1 MERRQVLTA
10 TAAAAL
16 LGKSVAADVS
26 SSDDSKAAG
35 SKETR
40 KREVDTDGEESSPRL
55 SCLVHAASSTAV
67 QAKGSATGLPSSP
80 LTKQMKKKLL
90 ILDLNGL
97 LADINQDR
105 HNAHLSHG
113 TIRGKLVFKR
123 PYCDDFLRF
132 CMHHFELG
140 IWSSR
145 LRANVDAAVDI
156 LMEDDVK
163 QRLLFCW
170 DLSKCTGTGFYTL
183 ENKTK
188 PLVLKE
194 LKKLWDDLP
203 WRQQGEFSPSNTLLL
218 DDSPYKALRNP
229 PHTAIF
235 PCPYSYKDD
244 KDDALGP
251 GGDLRLYLESLAT
264 TADDVQRYVRD
275 HPFGQP
281 PITEAHKHWQFYRRI
296 LRTTTQV
303 E

>member
-1 MERRQVLTA
+1 MTGHEVDDEPEARARMERRQVLTA
-10 TAAAAL
+10 TAAAAEAGTL
-16 LGKSVAADVS
+16 LGKSVAAD
-26 SSDDSKAAG
+26 A
-35 SKETR
+35 
-40 KREVDTDGEESSPRL
+40 RL
-55 SCLVHAASSTAV
+55 SCPASSTAVEAGESSGVVV
-67 QAKGSATGLPSSP
+67 QAKGSATGLPSP

-281 PITEAHKHWQFYRRI
+281 PITEAHKHWEFYRRI

>member
-1 MERRQVLTA
+1 MTGHEVDDEPEARARMERRQVLTA

-113 TIRGKLVFKR
+113 TIRGKL
-123 PYCDDFLRF
+123 
-132 CMHHFELG
+132 
-140 IWSSR
+140 
-145 LRANVDAAVDI
+145 
-156 LMEDDVK
+156 
-163 QRLLFCW
+163 
-170 DLSKCTGTGFYTL
+170 GT
-183 ENKTK
+183 
-188 PLVLKE
+188 
-194 LKKLWDDLP
+194 
-203 WRQQGEFSPSNTLLL
+203 
-218 DDSPYKALRNP
+218 
-229 PHTAIF
+229 
-235 PCPYSYKDD
+235 
-244 KDDALGP
+244 
-251 GGDLRLYLESLAT
+251 
-264 TADDVQRYVRD
+264 YVN
-275 HPFGQP
+275 Q
-281 PITEAHKHWQFYRRI
+281 ISC
-296 LRTTTQV
+296 
-303 E
+303 

>member
-1 MERRQVLTA
+1 MLTSPEGCTRFEGACQNACLGACIGDRSLRLLGSRSRRFSFSAAFRLRLLIYGFVRSITLPLFIFQPPSRMTGHEVDDEPEARARMERRQVLTA

-113 TIRGKLVFKR
+113 TIRGKL
-123 PYCDDFLRF
+123 
-132 CMHHFELG
+132 
-140 IWSSR
+140 
-145 LRANVDAAVDI
+145 
-156 LMEDDVK
+156 
-163 QRLLFCW
+163 
-170 DLSKCTGTGFYTL
+170 GT
-183 ENKTK
+183 
-188 PLVLKE
+188 
-194 LKKLWDDLP
+194 
-203 WRQQGEFSPSNTLLL
+203 
-218 DDSPYKALRNP
+218 
-229 PHTAIF
+229 
-235 PCPYSYKDD
+235 
-244 KDDALGP
+244 
-251 GGDLRLYLESLAT
+251 
-264 TADDVQRYVRD
+264 YVN
-275 HPFGQP
+275 Q
-281 PITEAHKHWQFYRRI
+281 ISC
-296 LRTTTQV
+296 
-303 E
+303 

>member
-1 MERRQVLTA
+1 MLTSPEGCTRFEGACQNACLGACIGDRSLRLLGSRSRRLSFSAAFRLRLLIYGFVRSITLPLFIFQPPSRMTGHEVDDEPEARARMERRQVLTA

-113 TIRGKLVFKR
+113 TIRGKL
-123 PYCDDFLRF
+123 
-132 CMHHFELG
+132 
-140 IWSSR
+140 
-145 LRANVDAAVDI
+145 
-156 LMEDDVK
+156 
-163 QRLLFCW
+163 
-170 DLSKCTGTGFYTL
+170 GT
-183 ENKTK
+183 
-188 PLVLKE
+188 
-194 LKKLWDDLP
+194 
-203 WRQQGEFSPSNTLLL
+203 
-218 DDSPYKALRNP
+218 
-229 PHTAIF
+229 
-235 PCPYSYKDD
+235 
-244 KDDALGP
+244 
-251 GGDLRLYLESLAT
+251 
-264 TADDVQRYVRD
+264 YVN
-275 HPFGQP
+275 Q
-281 PITEAHKHWQFYRRI
+281 ISC
-296 LRTTTQV
+296 
-303 E
+303 